1 MSTASS
7 ATLTAADSTVLRPQ
21 ALSPPTTISNSAGDL
36 RSIVWLL
43 HTDVRELH
51 NNTRER
57 DLDELA
63 SRRAWSEPSELLDEL
78 AATRGLAWVQI
89 ARLVGVS
96 VPALRKWR
104 LGETV
109 SPDNRRELAR
119 LAEFFGMITS
129 APIGDPAAWLELRLA
144 EETTLTGLD
153 IYAARRADLLL
164 ELAFGHIT
172 AVRLLEEFDPQWRE
186 KHGRDERF
194 AVRVSADGNLSI
206 IEQPPSA

>member
-172 AVRLLEEFDPQWRE
+172 AARLLEEFDPQWRE
-186 KHGRDERF
+186 KHGHDERF